1 MLEVLIE
8 FPVTAERRW
17 YIQNNVRM
25 NKLKSIALLLPIV
38 ACWPA
43 AAQTWDTSGNG
54 QLNGTYYF
62 RQVIW
67 AVEDEYGDVGEALA
81 VYGTISFNGSGQ
93 YTVGNV
99 TELDS
104 NSGAGTIAQGTTGSY
119 AISASG
125 YGFLD
130 SLVTSDEVYG
140 LVSNG
145 ILVASSTEN
154 TSCQAGNNPCY
165 NDLFIAVPVPSPVL
179 TNSALQGT
187 YAMANMDLTNDV
199 LAGQEGAEGVLYNS
213 AAVFQITPNGN
224 GNIPGFTANGY
235 IAGNGSTET
244 SESVPSASY
253 NFSNG
258 AAVWNLQNASSLAT
272 NVLIAGQKYLYV
284 SPDGNF
290 VFGGSPQGFDMI
302 VGVRTSTGGT
312 TNVTGLYYQ
321 AGGLVNNFPL
331 ASNGYADLQTFY
343 GSYDIF
349 DSQGDVLVH
358 QRLDDALNNL
368 SDGSAIDFTY
378 EDNISPTNGV
388 LADSINDYMFAN
400 SGEVGIGYPTLLT
413 EGGYL
418 GVTVLLQAPS
428 FSGSGTYIYPTGVV
442 NAGSSAPFT
451 AQLAPGELI
460 SIYGTNLASTT
471 LTNLSLPSSL
481 GGVTV
486 TINGQQAPI
495 ASVGPGQINATV
507 PIGLSPGSIASIQVN
522 NNGALSNVVTNF
534 IGATQP
540 GVFNS
545 VSAEPAIQHGANY
558 SMVTSSSP
566 AQPGETILLY
576 LTGLGQLTSLGN
588 STNTF
593 EVYFAPANGS
603 SSEVQGTV
611 SFSGSQS
618 PIGGGY
624 QMNVVV
630 PTSLTSQDYIL
641 DIYGPDSENYE
652 VLLPV
657 GSGGTSSIRRSV
669 RAAHSVRRKIIKPN
683 YRRNPKAAAIN

>member
-1 MLEVLIE
+1 
-8 FPVTAERRW
+8 
-17 YIQNNVRM
+17 M
-25 NKLKSIALLLPIV
+25 NKLKWIAVLLPMV
-38 ACWPA
+38 AAWPA
-43 AAQTWDTSGNG
+43 AAQTWDNSGNG

-67 AVEDEYGDVGEALA
+67 AVEDQEGDVGEALA
-81 VYGTISFNGSGQ
+81 LYGTINFNGNGQ
-93 YTVGNV
+93 YTVANV
-99 TELDS
+99 QEIDS
-104 NSGAGTIAQGTTGSY
+104 NSGASTIAQGTTGTY

-130 SLVTSDEVYG
+130 SLVTTDEVYG

-145 ILVASSTEN
+145 IFVASSTEN
-154 TSCQAGNNPCY
+154 SSCQSGNNPCY
-165 NDLFIAVPVPSPVL
+165 NDLFIAVPVPSPAL

-199 LAGQEGAEGVLYNS
+199 LAYQQGAQGVLYNS
-213 AAVFQITPNGN
+213 GAVFQITPNGS
-224 GNIPGFTANGY
+224 GSIPGFTASGY
-235 IAGNGSTET
+235 IAGNGTTET

-253 NFSNG
+253 SFTNG

-272 NVLIAGQKYLYV
+272 NILISGQKYLYL

-302 VGVRTSTGGT
+302 VGVRTSTGAT

-321 AGGLVNNFPL
+321 AGGLINNYPL
-331 ASNGYADLQTFY
+331 GSSGYADLQTFY
-343 GSYDIF
+343 GSYNIF
-349 DSQGDVLVH
+349 DNQGDVLAH
-358 QRLDDALNNL
+358 QRIDDAFAQ
-368 SDGSAIDFTY
+368 GAAVDFTY
-378 EDNISPTNGV
+378 EDSIGPINGV
-388 LADSINDYMFAN
+388 LGDSVNDYMFGN
-400 SGEVGIGYPTLLT
+400 NGKVGIGYPTLAT
-413 EGGYL
+413 QGGYL

-428 FSGSGTYIYPTGVV
+428 FSGSGVYIYPTGVV

-471 LTNLSLPSSL
+471 LTNLSLPNTL

-495 ASVGPGQINATV
+495 ASVGPGQINAVV
-507 PIGLSPGSIASIQVN
+507 PIGISSGSIASIQVN
-522 NNGALSNVVTNF
+522 NNGSLSNVVTNF
-534 IGATQP
+534 VGATQP

-545 VSAEPAIQHGANY
+545 VSAEPAIQHGADY

-588 STNTF
+588 STNTID
-593 EVYFAPANGS
+593 VYFAPANGS
-603 SSEVQGTV
+603 SGEVQGTV
-611 SFSGSQS
+611 SFAGSQS
-618 PIGGGY
+618 TIGGGY

-630 PTSLTSQDYIL
+630 PTGLTSQDYVL
-641 DIYGPDSENYE
+641 DIYGPDSENFE

-657 GSGGTSSIRRSV
+657 GSGGTSASIRRNV
-669 RAAHSVRRKIIKPN
+669 RGAHPVKRERARPA
-683 YRRNPKAAAIN
+683 YRRNPKAAVN